1 LSLSP
6 SLLLLQLLLS
16 LPEVAGRASVP
27 EGLLLLLRP
36 PLLPAVPLDSPI
48 LPSAIPPA
56 CLHCAP
62 QDEPDH
68 QRELYASI
76 LNQLLM
82 NFLMCTAGK

>member
-1 LSLSP
+1 MAACRTSRLTYT
-6 SLLLLQLLLS
+6 
-16 LPEVAGRASVP
+16 
-27 EGLLLLLRP
+27 
-36 PLLPAVPLDSPI
+36 AVCHT
-48 LPSAIPPA
+48 A

>member
-1 LSLSP
+1 M
-6 SLLLLQLLLS
+6 
-16 LPEVAGRASVP
+16 
-27 EGLLLLLRP
+27 
-36 PLLPAVPLDSPI
+36 
-48 LPSAIPPA
+48 AICRTA
-56 CLHCAP
+56 CLYYAL